1 MQIGRVAAIAT
12 SALRTE
18 SKALEQSAHN
28 VANAQTED
36 FEAQRVV
43 RRERAYGG
51 VDADYAPTY
60 GPHATLQR
68 DDGSQLT
75 ASNTDLAEE
84 RVAQLGSLRAFQA
97 NIAALRTSD
106 AMLSELVKQKA

>member
-1 MQIGRVAAIAT
+1 MQIGRVSAIAS

-18 SKALEQSAHN
+18 TSALNQSAHN

-43 RRERAYGG
+43 RRERAAGG
-51 VDADYAPTY
+51 VEADYAPTY
-60 GPHATLQR
+60 GPHAMLQD
-68 DDGSQLT
+68 DDGSLSV

-97 NIAALRTSD
+97 NVAVLRTSD
-106 AMLSELVKQKA
+106 EMLSELVKLKA